1 LFRKYSDRDLIEG
14 IRKQDEKVLNWL
26 YNNFL
31 QTVRHH
37 ILKNSGSEAD
47 VADVFQETI
56 IALYRQISEDH
67 FTLTSDLKGY
77 FFGIARNLWSVQLRR
92 ISRNTALDQDIADE
106 DPQDENKDLLLE
118 RILARS
124 FAKLQAD
131 FRQILQLFSDGLS
144 YEEIARQMNLGSEA
158 YARRKKYLAKEALME
173 LVREDHEYGDYLD
186 LR

>member
-1 LFRKYSDRDLIEG
+1 MFRKYSDSDLIEG

-37 ILKNSGSEAD
+37 ILKNSGNEDD
-47 VADVFQETI
+47 VSDVFQETI

-77 FFGIARNLWSVQLRR
+77 FFGIARNIWSVQLRR
-92 ISRNTALDQDIADE
+92 NSRNTVLDQDIADE
-106 DPQDENKDLLLE
+106 DGQDESKDLILE
-118 RILARS
+118 RILSRS
-124 FAKLQAD
+124 FSKLQND
-131 FRQILQLFSDGLS
+131 FQQILRLFSDGLS
-144 YEEIARQMNLGSEA
+144 YEEIAGQMNLGSEA

-173 LVREDHEYGDYLD
+173 LVREDEEYRDYLD